1 MDLYPYHDLPKILG
15 FDSSKKSTPLEQD
28 LIESLGRLPNTP
40 ESLEINRE
48 DSYIY
53 QGVEITPISWW
64 CGYGPRTQGY
74 LVRAENVAKPL
85 PGILYLHSH
94 DDIKQFGVQKV
105 LDGAGELPSDLTWV
119 KEIHYGGRAPV
130 NELAKQG
137 FAVLV
142 FDCFLWGSR
151 RFPQESMPNR
161 LSEILKDSNYEDLAV
176 MHESMVLS
184 KYLSLFGTT
193 LAGLLN
199 FDDRIAL
206 EVMKSLDE
214 TTSQI
219 GVVGLSGGGC
229 RAVYLHATSPEI
241 TATVV
246 VGAMAT
252 YGSMVDNH
260 VAPHSWM
267 FFPND
272 LASKMDWPQV
282 AMLGSEKS
290 LYVQYC
296 ANDQLFTI
304 EGMQDADHSLKQHYA
319 LFDSEYKGDF
329 YPVKHSFTTQMQEDA
344 FGWLKKT
351 LGRN

>member
-1 MDLYPYHDLPKILG
+1 MDLYPYQDLPEILG
-15 FDSSKKSTPLEQD
+15 FNDAKKSAPLKQN
-28 LIESLGRLPNTP
+28 LIESFGRLPNIP
-40 ESLEINRE
+40 QSLDILRE
-48 DSYIY
+48 NSYIY
-53 QGVEITPISWW
+53 EGVEITPISWW

-74 LVRAENVAKPL
+74 LVRAENVKDPL

-94 DDIKQFGVQKV
+94 DDVKQFGVQKV
-105 LDGAGELPSDLTWV
+105 LDGAGELPPELAWV
-119 KEIHYGGRAPV
+119 KEIHYGGQAPV

-151 RFPQESMPNR
+151 RFVEESMPSR
-161 LSEILKDSNYEDLAV
+161 LSDILNDNNFEDLAV

-199 FDDRIAL
+199 FDDRVAL
-206 EVMKSLDE
+206 EVMKSLEE
-214 TTSQI
+214 TTEQI

-252 YGSMVDNH
+252 YASMIDQH

-267 FFPND
+267 YFPND

-282 AMLGSEKS
+282 AMLGSEGS
-290 LYVQYC
+290 LYVQFC
-296 ANDQLFTI
+296 ANDQLFTLA
-304 EGMQDADHSLKQHYA
+304 GMQDADKSLGKHYEPLDA
-319 LFDSEYKGDF
+319 EYKSDF
-329 YPVKHSFTTQMQEDA
+329 YPVKHSFTTQMQKDA
-344 FGWLKKT
+344 FEWLKKI
-351 LGRN
+351 LLRD